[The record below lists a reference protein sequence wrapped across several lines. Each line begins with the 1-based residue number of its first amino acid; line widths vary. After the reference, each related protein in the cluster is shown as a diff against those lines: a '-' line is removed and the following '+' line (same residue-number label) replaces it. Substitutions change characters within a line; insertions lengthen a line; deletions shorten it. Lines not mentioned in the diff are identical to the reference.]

1 MKKFLL
7 ILQLAL
13 LFFLAFS
20 CQDKE
25 AMAELEEFRTQAA
38 LEEQNIELVKKM
50 FEAWAKDDMETFGE
64 LVAPGY
70 VYYFPSNTEKPTS
83 LEELRETAKMF
94 WNGFPDMSFTME
106 DIFAVEDRVTF
117 RFIQR
122 GTHTG
127 DFMGIPAT
135 GNTFESSGIL
145 ISRIEDGKVVEQW
158 EEFNMLGMMQQLGM
172 ELKPK
177 EGEKELPLTME

>member
-1 MKKFLL
+1 MVG
-7 ILQLAL
+7 
-13 LFFLAFS
+13 

-25 AMAELEEFRTQAA
+25 AIAELEAMKAQAEV
-38 LEEQNIELVKKM
+38 EEQNIELAKKM
-50 FEAWAKDDMETFGE
+50 FEAWGKGDMETYVE
-64 LVAPGY
+64 LMAPGY
-70 VYYFPSNTEKPTS
+70 VYYYPSGTENPTS
-83 LEELRETAKMF
+83 LEELREMAKMF
-94 WNGFPDMSFTME
+94 WNGFPDMSFIME
-106 DIFAVEDRVTF
+106 EIFAAGDRVTF

-158 EEFNMLGMMQQLGM
+158 EEFDMLGMMMQLGM

-177 EGEKELPLTME
+177 EEK

>member
-1 MKKFLL
+1 MKNLYLVLPLAL
-7 ILQLAL
+7 ILC
-13 LFFLAFS
+13 FMVG

-25 AMAELEEFRTQAA
+25 AMAELEELKAQASV
-38 LEEQNIELVKKM
+38 EEQNIALAKKM
-50 FEAWAKDDMETFGE
+50 FEAWGKGDMETYGE
-64 LVAPGY
+64 LMAPGY
-70 VYYFPSNTEKPTS
+70 VYYYPSGTEKSSS
-83 LEELRETAKMF
+83 LEEIREMAKMF

-106 DIFAVEDRVTF
+106 EIFAAGDRVTF

-158 EEFNMLGMMQQLGM
+158 EEFDMLGMMMQLGM

-177 EGEKELPLTME
+177 EGEK